1 MIYKILLFL
10 AVVSIFLYILD
21 KSVYDYFDTYKIKNV
36 SPNDINIDEYLP
48 DNIYIKEI
56 EGKGW
61 GLVSKNKINKND
73 IVYVCPI
80 SIFPDGTLKMV
91 SKCGEKIIDK
101 NIHICQLE
109 RDLHIFPYFDVFLNN
124 ENEPNAYHDVK
135 ILMYKNIA
143 FFTLIALKDIEADE
157 EITINYVYLTTY
169 TVRLFLFLTFP
180 DYFKSFSYINKYP
193 IGYPI
198 SYLDKVVNLINPMM
212 TILQV

>member
-1 MIYKILLFL
+1 MIYKVLLFL
-10 AVVSIFLYILD
+10 LASLCIFIYILD
-21 KSVYDYFDTYKIKNV
+21 ESIYNYFNMYKIKNI
-36 SPNDINIDEYLP
+36 SSNIINIDEYLP

-61 GLVSKNKINKND
+61 GLVSKNVINKND
-73 IVYVCPI
+73 IIYVCPI
-80 SIFPDGTLKMV
+80 SIFPDGILKII

-109 RDLHIFPYFDVFLNN
+109 RELNIFPYFDVFLNN
-124 ENEPNAYHDVK
+124 SNDPNAYHDVK

-143 FFTLIALKDIEADE
+143 FFTLIASKNIEPDE

-169 TVRLFLFLTFP
+169 TVRLFLFLTLP

-198 SYLDKVVNLINPMM
+198 AHLDKVVNLIK
-212 TILQV
+212 LLH